1 MTFYE
6 VEHLDE
12 SLDPK
17 DLGFFST
24 LEKAEAAVAQ
34 RSKEPGFRD
43 YPGLFLI
50 VKREKPSAENKDA
63 EGLYEASI
71 YAHTADLESEYIH
84 RIGFFTDLA
93 SANEATEWAKRHSH
107 GAIPGVETEYI
118 VWKLV
123 LDQPHWEGGFERY

>member
-6 VEHLDE
+6 VVHLDE

-24 LEKAEAAVAQ
+24 PEKAEAAVAQ

-43 YPGLFLI
+43 YPGQFLI
-50 VKREKPSAENKDA
+50 VKREIPSAENENA
-63 EGLYEASI
+63 EELYEAVI
-71 YAHTADLESEYIH
+71 YAHTADLEYEYRH

-93 SANEATEWAKRHSH
+93 SANEAVEWAKRRSR

-118 VWKLV
+118 AWKPV
-123 LDQPHWEGGFERY
+123 LDLPYWDGGFERY